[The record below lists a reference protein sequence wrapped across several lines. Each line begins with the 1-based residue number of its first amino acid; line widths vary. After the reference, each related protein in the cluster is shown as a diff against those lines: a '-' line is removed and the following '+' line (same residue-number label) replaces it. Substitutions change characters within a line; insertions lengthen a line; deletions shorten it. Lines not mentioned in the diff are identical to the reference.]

1 MRLKIKLGP
10 KTQEVSRKEVINDG
24 GWILRKTD
32 GSGQGDVPLVSYEV
46 SLVTKFILFLFFCYN
61 YDINRRYRRNVNDTV
76 RHTGQEECFQ
86 NESLTQELAELLGIA
101 LVDFNPGCGDQEAY
115 VVTIHGTQMRLVAAR
130 FTEEYLW
137 VVQKSCT

>member
-76 RHTGQEECFQ
+76 RHTGQEESLQ
-86 NESLTQELAELLGIA
+86 NEILT
-101 LVDFNPGCGDQEAY
+101 
-115 VVTIHGTQMRLVAAR
+115 
-130 FTEEYLW
+130 
-137 VVQKSCT
+137 KS